1 MQGDLFIQE
10 FDGNNNTPVD
20 LSDIDM
26 YFGDSN
32 FSRVLLNR
40 SSSFLKNLPKGK
52 YMMFPTGSIHRVP
65 TYGDR
70 NDFPY
75 VVNVWTGKVISVRH
89 GGKLYPLIDIRLTG
103 KIKQTFQMHRLAA
116 MAFLPNPL
124 PQDRIMVHHINQD
137 KYDYSL
143 SNLEWVTPSY
153 NNQDSWEN
161 RTPGMKAMESVT
173 YV

>member
-1 MQGDLFIQE
+1 MQGDLFIEE

-40 SSSFLKNLPKGK
+40 SGSFLKTLPKGK

-75 VVNVWTGKVISVRH
+75 VVNMWTGKVISVRY
-89 GGKLYPLIDIRLTG
+89 GGKLYPLLDIRLTG

-137 KYDYSL
+137 KYDYAL

-161 RTPGMKAMESVT
+161 RTLGMKAMETVT